1 MPREGTEETD
11 GERVTVRYVQ
21 PGAAA
26 KRYFCPGCEG
36 VIPSGTF
43 HLAVIPE
50 EQPERRRHW
59 HRGCW
64 LKSGTA
70 GFVAPPY

>member
-1 MPREGTEETD
+1 MPMGGTEETD
-11 GERVTVRYVQ
+11 EGRVTVRYVQ
-21 PGAAA
+21 PGTAA

-50 EQPERRRHW
+50 GQPERRRHW

-64 LKSGTA
+64 LKAGAA